1 MIATIMMR
9 ARALAAAS
17 WWDLVPLKTHQSPYA
32 AVIATAALVVFLV
45 SSLSLIS
52 IAGRRWGA
60 PKTIIL
66 SMKTSSI
73 DGNQYLDYL

>member
-32 AVIATAALVVFLV
+32 AVMATAAFDFHCRV
-45 SSLSLIS
+45 
-52 IAGRRWGA
+52 AMGGT
-60 PKTIIL
+60 KDNNT
-66 SMKTSSI
+66 KY
-73 DGNQYLDYL
+73 GEEQY